1 MQYQNDTLIEQKIN
15 LVRQRLKAMIEEKFI
30 YENYFIPI
38 QLRLLISQCDES
50 NMLGAHNWNLQ
61 KTQKN
66 VKNSNANNY
75 AKLVQTEAV
84 EKLDKYLNAGN
95 ECYETMNN
103 TPNSNIHTK
112 TQLELLL
119 QRIKIDWKLLLDL
132 ANDIV
137 QTHDLKPNEKPPI
150 YNLSSFNENE

>member
-1 MQYQNDTLIEQKIN
+1 MFK
-15 LVRQRLKAMIEEKFI
+15 
-30 YENYFIPI
+30 
-38 QLRLLISQCDES
+38 
-50 NMLGAHNWNLQ
+50 
-61 KTQKN
+61 KN

>member
-1 MQYQNDTLIEQKIN
+1 MCDADHELSIEEVKVLLQLLIEQKIN
-15 LVRQRLKAMIEEKFI
+15 LVRQRLKAMIKEKFI

-61 KTQKN
+61 KIQKN

-84 EKLDKYLNAGN
+84 ERYRSTVPDCAMILNI
-95 ECYETMNN
+95 
-103 TPNSNIHTK
+103 S
-112 TQLELLL
+112 
-119 QRIKIDWKLLLDL
+119 
-132 ANDIV
+132 
-137 QTHDLKPNEKPPI
+137 
-150 YNLSSFNENE
+150 